1 MVYNLQNYIIHKM
14 ENINIA
20 ELFSNY
26 EVQKYIKELV
36 HPIGESVY
44 NEVYLY
50 IWFICIYNVFLFA
63 VLLANLF
70 LLLKLLARTDTK
82 VVDTVLFTE

>member
-1 MVYNLQNYIIHKM
+1 M
-14 ENINIA
+14 ENINIT

-63 VLLANLF
+63 VLLINLF
-70 LLLKLLARTDTK
+70 LLLRLSNQTPTK
-82 VVDTVLFTE
+82 IVMDNV